1 MRSDRFHK
9 GVGGCLLVLWVLAL
23 LACGA
28 PSPDPYFQ
36 QLRSR
41 DPEERTRAAYE
52 LLRFGNEIV
61 PRLIQESNSD
71 YTRVRYV
78 VVQLMGKIKDRQSV
92 PTLIERLGDKSANVA
107 AKAAWALGELQDP
120 RALGPLLEYA
130 GDASKG
136 VRSEVTRALGTC
148 HSYEIEP
155 ELSDSAYAMVFKA
168 LRDPKP
174 AVRISALLGVR
185 SFGYREATQ
194 QIIRMSRDP
203 SAEVRHVAVQALGQ
217 IAAGEAPG
225 AEAVV
230 SQRVRDNIFEALIA
244 ALDEPAYQT
253 IRIKAVRALEQL
265 ADPRLVP
272 YLEHLAAKGSEED
285 QREANRVLEKFSRP
299 ALATQ

>member
-1 MRSDRFHK
+1 MRKDRLQK
-9 GVGGCLLVLWVLAL
+9 GMVGCLGILWALVL

-61 PRLIQESNSD
+61 PRLIQESGSD

-78 VVQLMGKIKDRQSV
+78 VVQLMGKVKDQRSV

-107 AKAAWALGELQDP
+107 AKAAWALAELQDP
-120 RALGPLLEYA
+120 RALGPLLQYA

-136 VRSEVTRALGTC
+136 VRSQVTRGLGTC
-148 HSYEIEP
+148 HSYAAEP
-155 ELSDSAYAMVFKA
+155 ALSDSAYAMVFKA
-168 LRDPKP
+168 LRDPTP
-174 AVRISALLGVR
+174 AVRISALLGIR
-185 SFGYREATQ
+185 SFGYRDATE

-203 SAEVRHVAVQALGQ
+203 AAEVRHVAVQALGQ

-225 AEAVV
+225 AAPVAA
-230 SQRVRDNIFEALIA
+230 QRVRDNIFEALIVS
-244 ALDEPAYQT
+244 LDEPAYPT
-253 IRIKAVRALEQL
+253 IRIKAVRALELL
-265 ADPRLVP
+265 ADPRMVP
-272 YLEHLAAKGSEED
+272 YLEKLAAGGSEED
-285 QREANRVLEKFSRP
+285 RREANRALEKFHES
-299 ALATQ
+299 ALATK